1 MPENSVISQASMPV
15 TRDSLLHDLRSLGLT
30 AGMDVVVHASMSRIG
45 WIVDGAPAVIDAL
58 LAAVSPGGTVMMP
71 AFSDQ
76 MTDPAD
82 WQNPPVPEAWWEVI
96 RANTAAFDP
105 DITPTRDMGAIAET
119 FRRWPG
125 ARRSAHPMQS
135 LAAVGPAADW
145 LTQGQELD
153 WPLGD
158 HSPLG
163 RLYRRDGK
171 VLLIGVGYNRN
182 SSLHLGEIRAAHRRT
197 MKRRIPVAVSAGVA
211 WQEIDDVADDNGR
224 LFPRVGED
232 FEATGQVMSGQVG
245 AAPARLMS
253 QRALV
258 DFSTP
263 WFDGVLAS

>member
-1 MPENSVISQASMPV
+1 MISLAS
-15 TRDSLLHDLRSLGLT
+15 
-30 AGMDVVVHASMSRIG
+30 
-45 WIVDGAPAVIDAL
+45 
-58 LAAVSPGGTVMMP
+58 
-71 AFSDQ
+71 
-76 MTDPAD
+76 
-82 WQNPPVPEAWWEVI
+82 
-96 RANTAAFDP
+96 
-105 DITPTRDMGAIAET
+105 
-119 FRRWPG
+119 
-125 ARRSAHPMQS
+125 MQS

-232 FEATGQVMSGQVG
+232 FEATGQVMILQGCG
-245 AAPARLMS
+245 ARGTCIEYLRNTVHHLEALDLHDVALHRL
-253 QRALV
+253 LK
-258 DFSTP
+258 
-263 WFDGVLAS
+263 LAESRLAEQP